1 MGFSV
6 KLIVSPINTKK
17 PRIIVITGTPG
28 TGKTS
33 LAYLLAEKL
42 EYRVISLGE
51 FAKEKNLITKYIKHL
66 DSYDVDLEAM
76 KKALKEE
83 VKPGETVIV
92 EGHVVDVIPAEFV
105 ELAIVLRLNPLELE
119 KRLRDRGYKKEKIIA
134 NVQSE
139 ILDSCL
145 VDAIAN
151 FGEEKVFEL
160 DTTGKNL
167 NEILEEAIEIIK
179 ERKNYKP
186 GQVDWL
192 NFLEKENLL
201 ERYMV

>member
-179 ERKNYKP
+179 KRKNYKP